1 MDTKLEDSANSK
13 EDQSVIQEELDYS
26 NTGD

>member
-13 EDQSVIQEELDYS
+13 EDQTVIQEELDYS
-26 NTGD
+26 NTED